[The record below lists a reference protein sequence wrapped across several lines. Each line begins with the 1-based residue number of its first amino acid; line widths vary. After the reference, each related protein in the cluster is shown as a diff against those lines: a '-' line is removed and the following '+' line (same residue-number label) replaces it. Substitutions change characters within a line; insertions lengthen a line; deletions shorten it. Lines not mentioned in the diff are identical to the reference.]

1 MLPIDSF
8 SLQQHQGHYHEWP
21 LSSLLYYKG
30 QSLGIRIPG
39 FVIERQFALKDC
51 YLLLV
56 NWDCPF
62 EEGYEVIVLSHRLK
76 VVGTYS
82 FTPFLNSYL
91 LSSISETAA
100 NRFQLVFNQNARF
113 ELTIDYPKTHWL
125 SRTVRVEKLP
135 ARTED

>member
-1 MLPIDSF
+1 MLAINLF

-21 LSSLLYYKG
+21 LSSVLYYKG

-39 FVIERQFALKDC
+39 YVIEGQFALKDY

-62 EEGYEVIVLSHRLK
+62 EEGYEVIVISHRLK

-82 FTPFLNSYL
+82 FTPFLNNYL
-91 LSSISETAA
+91 LSSISETTA
-100 NRFQLVFNQNARF
+100 NQFQLVFNQKERF
-113 ELTIDYPKTHWL
+113 NLTIDYPKTHWF
-125 SRTVRVEKLP
+125 SRTVRVEKIS
-135 ARTED
+135 ADIG